1 MLMDFSSFLSICLLP
16 ALKPSQAIQLGST
29 LTYPDYA
36 TLDFLPCVAF
46 AIFSQCLT
54 PLSDLGSAEL

>member
-36 TLDFLPCVAF
+36 TLNILICPVLHLLYFL
-46 AIFSQCLT
+46 
-54 PLSDLGSAEL
+54 SA

>member
-36 TLDFLPCVAF
+36 TLDLF
-46 AIFSQCLT
+46 ALCCICFIFSV
-54 PLSDLGSAEL
+54 PDSIK